1 MSQVPVNDT
10 IRLEVPASASYFP
23 VVRMVVGGAAARVDL
38 RLDQLQDLQ
47 MALEELLCAAHGLDE
62 VSRYAVVAD
71 VTDACLTVRAG
82 PFRSGELRDMLA
94 RDADHDSFDLT
105 HLLAHMVHSL
115 DVRDDGDG
123 FWVAIAV
130 HLGEEPGSN

>member
-1 MSQVPVNDT
+1 VSVNDR
-10 IRLEVPASASYFP
+10 IRLEIPASASFFP

-47 MALEELLCAAHGLDE
+47 MALEELLSAAQGLGE
-62 VSRYAVVAD
+62 AGRHTVVAD
-71 VTDACLTVRAG
+71 VGAGRLTVSAG
-82 PFRSGELRDMLA
+82 PFRSAELRTLVA
-94 RDADHDSFDLT
+94 READHDSFDLT

-123 FWVAIAV
+123 FWVAINVRLDDGPAIT
-130 HLGEEPGSN
+130 

>member
-1 MSQVPVNDT
+1 MNPVMSDT

-38 RLDQLQDLQ
+38 RIDQLQDLQ

-62 VSRYAVVAD
+62 ASRYAVVAD
-71 VTDACLTVRAG
+71 VADRCLTVRAG
-82 PFRSGELRDMLA
+82 PFKSGELRDMLV

-115 DVRDDGDG
+115 DVHDDGDG
-123 FWVAIAV
+123 FWVAIV
-130 HLGEEPGSN
+130 VRLPEEQTSS

>member
-1 MSQVPVNDT
+1 MNDR

-23 VVRMVVGGAAARVDL
+23 VVRMVVGGAAARIDL

-47 MALEELLCAAHGLDE
+47 MALEELLCAVHGLDE
-62 VSRYAVVAD
+62 AGRYAVVAD
-71 VTDACLTVRAG
+71 VSDGRLTVSAG
-82 PFRSGELRDMLA
+82 PFSSIELRALLA
-94 RDADHDSFDLT
+94 RAADHESFDLT

-123 FWVAIAV
+123 FWVAIGMRLDDEQAIT
-130 HLGEEPGSN
+130 